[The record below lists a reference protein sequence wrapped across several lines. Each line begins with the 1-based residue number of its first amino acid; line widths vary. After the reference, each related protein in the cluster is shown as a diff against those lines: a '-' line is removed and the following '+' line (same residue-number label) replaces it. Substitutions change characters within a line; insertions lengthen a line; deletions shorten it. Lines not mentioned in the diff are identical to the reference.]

1 MILGYGK
8 TGTCKETYMAET
20 IIDKMGI
27 GNERNGEI
35 IKRLSELLEEAKRG
49 SYISTSR
56 LISLIAD
63 EPSFT
68 KKECIYIG
76 ILLAA
81 MYGDAHNC

>member
-1 MILGYGK
+1 L
-8 TGTCKETYMAET
+8 TET

-27 GNERNGEI
+27 SKERNEDI
-35 IKRLSELLEEAKRG
+35 VKRLSELFQAAKRG
-49 SYISTSR
+49 SYTSTSE

-68 KKECIYIG
+68 KKECVYIG

-81 MYGDAHNC
+81 MYDNDDTC

>member
-1 MILGYGK
+1 MCQEIKL
-8 TGTCKETYMAET
+8 TET

-27 GNERNGEI
+27 GKERNEEI
-35 IKRLSELLEEAKRG
+35 VKRLSELFQAAKRG
-49 SYISTSR
+49 SYTSTSQ

-68 KKECIYIG
+68 KKECVYIG

-81 MYGDAHNC
+81 RYEGDDNC